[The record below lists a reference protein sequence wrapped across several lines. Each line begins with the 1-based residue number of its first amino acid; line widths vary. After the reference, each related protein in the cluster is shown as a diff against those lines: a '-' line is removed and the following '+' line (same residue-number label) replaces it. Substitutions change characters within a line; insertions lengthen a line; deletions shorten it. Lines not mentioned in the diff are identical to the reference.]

1 MIIHGRLGWI
11 YGLKTT
17 CKINF
22 HSCPHR
28 NSSCGPT
35 KDGES
40 EQPMNMA
47 MFFNLAVIM
56 VCIDWSQIKE
66 TCVRF
71 CKCVHCEVHI
81 VDYELALSCT
91 VNEKAANKCKS
102 STCVPY
108 YISMSGISPYYM
120 LKMYKSYL
128 YTIYNFD
135 ILWKRSTRSANIACL
150 QVWYTNL
157 QLQKLV
163 ANPLRNAKMEERPLF
178 QGQTC
183 CHATGRRVSK

>member
-40 EQPMNMA
+40 EQRMNMA

-108 YISMSGISPYYM
+108 YLCQESVRIICLKCINHICIQSIILIYYE
-120 LKMYKSYL
+120 KE
-128 YTIYNFD
+128 
-135 ILWKRSTRSANIACL
+135 
-150 QVWYTNL
+150 VPG
-157 QLQKLV
+157 V
-163 ANPLRNAKMEERPLF
+163 
-178 QGQTC
+178 QTL
-183 CHATGRRVSK
+183 HVSKFDTQTFNFRNL